1 MKNWA
6 GNVDYTSDDLRTPAT
21 LGELQDLVA
30 GASQV
35 RATGTRHSFSTVVD
49 TSGVLVSTAGLGL
62 DLDLDASTG
71 TAWVPAA
78 ATYAQIVPTLESAG
92 WALHNMGSLPHIS
105 VGGASSTGTHG
116 SGVHNGCLATGV
128 VGVELVTGTGDLL
141 TARSGEADFP
151 GLVLGLGSV
160 GIATRLALR
169 LEPTYDVR
177 QDVVLD
183 VPIGSAA
190 DHLVEILGS
199 AYSVSLFLSFR
210 DTAVADSVW
219 LKQRGGAAAELGD
232 VWDDRWGGRRAKAK
246 VHPII
251 GIDAE
256 AATDQLGSSGPWHER
271 LPHFKPSFTPS
282 AGDEI
287 QSEFFVPLDRAS
299 GVLAAVAARSA
310 EFAAALQ
317 VMEIRAIARDDL
329 WLSPFQDRETL
340 AVHATWVS
348 DLEAVRPALARLEDV
363 LAPFEPRPHWG
374 KYFLGFD
381 RDWVEST
388 YPAVSRFRDLAQR
401 LDPERRFVNDFVE
414 RLGLR

>member
-6 GNVDYTSDDLRTPAT
+6 GNVDYSSDDVRIPET
-21 LGELQDLVA
+21 LDELQDLVTGSA
-30 GASQV
+30 RV
-35 RATGTRHSFSTVVD
+35 RAMGTRHSFSTVVD

-62 DLDLDASTG
+62 AVEVDEGSGLAL
-71 TAWVPAA
+71 VPAA
-78 ATYAQIVPTLESAG
+78 ATYAEIVPAVDRAG

-105 VGGASSTGTHG
+105 VGGACSTGTHG
-116 SGVHNGCLATGV
+116 SGVGNGCLASRV
-128 VGVELVTGTGDLL
+128 VGVELVTGTGELIDAL
-141 TARSGEADFP
+141 AGEPDFP
-151 GLVLGLGSV
+151 GLVLGLGSL
-160 GIATRLALR
+160 GIVTRLAVE

-183 VPIGSAA
+183 VPIGSAV
-190 DHLVEILGS
+190 DHLVEVLAS

-210 DTAVADSVW
+210 DSAVVDSVW
-219 LKQRGGAAAELGD
+219 LKQRHESTVDPGD
-232 VWDDRWGGRRAKAK
+232 PWDDRWGGRRAETT

-256 AATDQLGSSGPWHER
+256 AATEQLGSSGPWHER
-271 LPHFKPSFTPS
+271 LPHFRASFTPS

-287 QSEFFVPLDRAS
+287 QSEFFVPLNRAS
-299 GVLAAVAARSA
+299 EVLAAVAARSA
-310 EFAAALQ
+310 EFASALQ
-317 VMEIRAIARDDL
+317 VMEIRAIASDEM
-329 WLSPFQDRETL
+329 WLSPFQGRETL

-348 DLEAVRPALARLEDV
+348 DLDLVRPALARLEDV

-388 YPAVSRFRDLAQR
+388 YPTVSRFRDLAQR

-414 RLGLR
+414 RLGIR